1 VPCQWQSADKQRL
14 FGIAKQGAN
23 DLRRN
28 LVLAGHSLL
37 TMVMRMPEPPSDRLL
52 LWARRLAARKNRNV
66 AAACAPCANCRMFG
80 SPARRPRQ

>member
-52 LWARRLAARKNRNV
+52 L
-66 AAACAPCANCRMFG
+66 
-80 SPARRPRQ
+80 